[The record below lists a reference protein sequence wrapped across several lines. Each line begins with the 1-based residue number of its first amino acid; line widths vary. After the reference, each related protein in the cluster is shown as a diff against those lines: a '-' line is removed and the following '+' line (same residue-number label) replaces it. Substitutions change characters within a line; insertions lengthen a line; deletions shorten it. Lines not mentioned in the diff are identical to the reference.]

1 MMRLILL
8 GAPGAGKGTQAE
20 FITRALS
27 IPSISTGNLL
37 REAIK
42 NETELGKKA
51 KEYMDA
57 GALVPDDVVIG
68 MVRERLAQDDCKN
81 GCIFDGF
88 PRTVAQAEALDKI
101 LDVTCALSIEVPDEA
116 IEERMSGR
124 RVCLKCGATYHV
136 KSNPPEREGVC
147 TKCGDA
153 LVIRPDDKAEVVR
166 DRLKT
171 YHTQTE
177 PVKGYYA
184 AQGKLKT
191 VDGTGSVSE
200 ITGRI
205 SAVLGIEA

>member
-81 GCIFDGF
+81 GCIFDGV

-205 SAVLGIEA
+205 SAVLGI

>member
-42 NETELGKKA
+42 IETELGKKA

-205 SAVLGIEA
+205 SAVLGI

>member
-205 SAVLGIEA
+205 SAVPGI

>member
-205 SAVLGIEA
+205 SAGLGI

>member
-20 FITRALS
+20 FITRVLS

-205 SAVLGIEA
+205 SAVLGI

>member
-1 MMRLILL
+1 MRLILL

-20 FITRALS
+20 FITAALS

-37 REAIK
+37 REAIRSG
-42 NETELGKKA
+42 TPLGKKA

-101 LDVTCALSIEVPDEA
+101 LDVTCALSIEVPDEV
-116 IEERMSGR
+116 IEARMSGR
-124 RVCLKCGATYHV
+124 RVCLKCGATYHI
-136 KSNPPEREGVC
+136 KSNPPAREGIC

-153 LVIRPDDKAEVVR
+153 LVIRPDDKAEVVQG
-166 DRLKT
+166 RLKT
-171 YHTQTE
+171 YHAQTE

-191 VDGTGSVSE
+191 VDGTGAVSE
-200 ITGRI
+200 ITDRI
-205 SAVLGIEA
+205 RAALGIEA